1 MKMKSAIF
9 LYVFFVYSLSIGYS
23 QTDTKDKITEVYTNY
38 FELPRESIFLHLN
51 KSTYITGE
59 ELWFKG
65 YIYDSHK
72 NIPFKATTNVQVR
85 IYDSIGN
92 EIKLKRFIASHGV
105 TNGNFAIDSTYKSG
119 TYYIKASTNWMRNFI
134 EDKSHLQKITIYNNH
149 IPKKK
154 TRSQRTYDIQFLP
167 EGGHLVAD
175 ISNTVAV
182 KVIDQFGNAIPFK
195 KAILRDEF
203 NYELGSFNS
212 SLYGLSKFDFVPNK
226 TIKYNAEFIFDNGD
240 QIVVDLPKIDHEGI
254 VLSVKKYNEKQVSIT
269 LKTND
274 LTKSKIRDKTFSVFI
289 HRDGHAKRFEAKIPD
304 HINYA
309 TFLMDIEEFYKGI
322 NIITLFDQ
330 ETPISE
336 RLFFNAKMNLNDS
349 SASIYTNLTKDR
361 DSIVV
366 TLNTSSKRKN
376 LSISVLPEN
385 TLSYHHKDNILS
397 ALYLKPYIKGSIENP
412 SYYFKNFNKDKE
424 AALDLLLLT
433 QGWSTYSWENIF
445 NNTPKERFPFKIGEV
460 LKGRINVDLGKKE
473 KIYLHPGSNFEGQII
488 AIKDN
493 KFKLNGIFPK
503 QGDTLKFSIITPR
516 GKLKP
521 AKMYITQDF
530 TAPEIQI
537 QETFL
542 SQAKISD
549 KENTSSDIPSFYTIK
564 DALELN
570 EVVLIGQKK
579 RVSES
584 NTNIPSFIRA
594 RVTEVDENT
603 VVRARRFADIIRS
616 NGYEVIEEL
625 SFPDSS
631 DIGRVKIRRRQQQ
644 SFRSLS
650 NAFPSPL
657 VYLDG
662 VQLFDFDLDIL
673 LGLKTEDVESYYF
686 DRIGTTAG
694 SRGSGGV
701 IYINTRRNT
710 FGDLPTF
717 HSRYSNKKSVKVFS
731 YTIPQGF
738 ETSKTFY
745 NPKYTKYDDTAFENF
760 GVIHWEPNAITDQK
774 GNYSF
779 TMFNYGVENISFFI
793 EGMGEDGELFSIE
806 KQIQMLSNE

>member
-1 MKMKSAIF
+1 
-9 LYVFFVYSLSIGYS
+9 VYSFFIGYS
-23 QTDTKDKITEVYTNY
+23 QTDTKDKITEAYTNY
-38 FELPRESIFLHLN
+38 FEFPRESIFLHLN

-65 YIYDSHK
+65 YMYDSHK

-85 IYDSIGN
+85 MYDSIGN
-92 EIKLKRFIASHGV
+92 EIKLKKFIASHGF
-105 TNGNFAIDSTYKSG
+105 TNGSFAIDSTYKSG
-119 TYYIKASTNWMRNFI
+119 TYYMRASTNWMRNFI
-134 EDKSHLQKITIYNNH
+134 EDRSHLQKITIYNHH

-154 TRSQRTYDIQFLP
+154 TPSQRAYDIQFLP

-182 KVIDQFGNAIPFK
+182 KVIDQFGNAVPFK

-203 NYELGSFNS
+203 NYELGTFNS
-212 SLYGLSKFDFVPNK
+212 TLYGLSKFDFVPNK
-226 TIKYNAEFIFDNGD
+226 TIKYTAEFIFDNGD
-240 QIVVDLPKIDHEGI
+240 QIVVDLPKIDNEGI
-254 VLSVKKYNEKQVSIT
+254 ILSVKKYDKKQVSIT
-269 LKTND
+269 LKTNNQ
-274 LTKSKIRDKTFSVFI
+274 TRSKIQDKTLSVFI

-304 HINYA
+304 TINYA

-322 NIITLFDQ
+322 NIITLFDH
-330 ETPISE
+330 EIPISE
-336 RLFFNAKMNLNDS
+336 RLFFNPKMNLNDS
-349 SASIYTNLTKDR
+349 SISISTNLIKDR

-366 TLNTSSKRKN
+366 TLNSSSKRKN

-385 TLSYHHKDNILS
+385 TISYNHKDNILS
-397 ALYLKPYIKGSIENP
+397 SLYLKPYIKGSIENP
-412 SYYFKNFNKDKE
+412 SYYFKNFNKEKE

-445 NNTPKERFPFKIGEV
+445 NNTPKESYAFKNGEV
-460 LKGRINVDLGKKE
+460 IKGRINVDLAKKE
-473 KIYLHPGSNFEGQII
+473 KIYLHPGSNFEGQVIP
-488 AIKDN
+488 IKNN
-493 KFKLNGIFPK
+493 KFTLKGIFPK
-503 QGDTLKFSIITPR
+503 QGDTLKFSIITPK

-542 SQAKISD
+542 SQVKISD
-549 KENTSSDIPSFYTIK
+549 KENIPSDLPSFYTIK

-570 EVVLIGQKK
+570 EVVLTGRKK

-584 NTNIPSFIRA
+584 NPNIPSFIRA
-594 RVTEVDENT
+594 RVTEVDEDI
-603 VVRARRFADIIRS
+603 VIKSRRFADIIRS
-616 NGYEVIEEL
+616 RGYEVVEEL
-625 SFPDSS
+625 AGGSLS
-631 DIGRVKIRRRQQQ
+631 RVSIRLRKQQ
-644 SFRSLS
+644 SFLNLS

-662 VQLFDFDLDIL
+662 IELFDFDIL
-673 LGLKTEDVESYYF
+673 YGLKTEDVESYYF

-694 SRGSGGV
+694 SRGGGGV

-717 HSRYSNKKSVKVFS
+717 HSTYSKKNPVKVFN

-745 NPKYTKYDDTAFENF
+745 NPKYTRYDDTAFENF
-760 GVIHWEPNAITDQK
+760 GVIHWEPNAITDQN